1 MRVRHTPRGLVGGTS
16 HAGRQSWLQ
25 VLIIGGGFVGLV
37 SPFHEVVQAV
47 LVEQSLAA
55 VLSAVGSLLL
65 TLFIFVVPG
74 TILWSTL
81 EQSATIPVY
90 DINRITVEDTEL
102 TVMYEADDGVH
113 ETTLTARD
121 QKALEEAVEI
131 LQLKGTTVEID

>member
-1 MRVRHTPRGLVGGTS
+1 
-16 HAGRQSWLQ
+16 
-25 VLIIGGGFVGLV
+25 
-37 SPFHEVVQAV
+37 
-47 LVEQSLAA
+47 